1 MGTRARSRGRDRT
14 RTPRAQRARRA
25 FTLVEL
31 LMAVAIIGV
40 LSTLALVGYRR
51 AITRARLGEATSMVA
66 SIATAQERYRGEF
79 GTYLN
84 VSGTLGHRAAST
96 TLCPTPEAQKKKSWA
111 PAACTGG
118 ASWTALAVQNA
129 GALYYGYSTTA
140 GVAGVAP
147 TDNVPT
153 SSGNVAWPAAT
164 AITRDWYVIT
174 AAADT
179 DGNAKWSTVMAA
191 SWTNDILVDD
201 DD

>member
-1 MGTRARSRGRDRT
+1 MGTRQGSRGTNRT
-14 RTPRAQRARRA
+14 RVARARRA

-31 LMAVAIIGV
+31 LIAVAIIGV

-51 AITRARLGEATSMVA
+51 AITRARLGEATSMIA

-96 TLCPTPEAQKKKSWA
+96 TLCPTPEALRKKTWA
-111 PAACTGG
+111 PAGCTGG
-118 ASWTALAVQNA
+118 ASWSALAVQNA

-140 GVAGVAP
+140 GLAGAAP
-147 TDNVPT
+147 ADNVPT

-179 DGNAKWSTVMAA
+179 DGNGRWSTVMAA

>member
-1 MGTRARSRGRDRT
+1 MSTRGAKSL
-14 RTPRAQRARRA
+14 RA

-40 LSTLALVGYRR
+40 LSTLALVGYRK
-51 AITRARLGEATSMVA
+51 AITRARLGEATSMIA
-66 SIATAQERYRGEF
+66 SISNAQERYRGEF

-84 VSGTLGHRAAST
+84 VSGVLGHRGAAS
-96 TLCPTPEAQKKKSWA
+96 TLCPTPEANKKKLWA
-111 PAACTGG
+111 PAGCTGG
-118 ASWTALAVQNA
+118 ASWAALAVQNA
-129 GALYYGYSTTA
+129 GSMYYGYSTTA
-140 GVAGVAP
+140 GTAGVVP
-147 TDNVPT
+147 TDAVAT

-164 AITRDWYVIT
+164 ALTRDWYVVT